1 MEKTLKS
8 ALKDIKFVMN
18 PDLDKYDGTVMFPE
32 KLARANA
39 MIAKHGLPKE
49 IEEHLKQ
56 LEAHDKLAKIKER
69 FEKYGLPKEV
79 EEQRKKRK
87 AEQAFW
93 LKGTLN
99 HADMPTNTFS
109 IVAKTSDNCLEKTYN
124 ITTSSEL
131 VRKTVKEYWGDAIR
145 VHIKPKGDIE
155 TATEFELI
163 EVF

>member
-1 MEKTLKS
+1 MEKTVEAK
-8 ALKDIKFVMN
+8 IPHYVIN
-18 PDLDKYDGTVMFPE
+18 HDLDKYDHTPMSP
-32 KLARANA
+32 KKQARINE
-39 MIAKHGLPKE
+39 ILTKYGLPKE
-49 IEEHLKQ
+49 IEEHLKR
-56 LEAHDKLAKIKER
+56 LE
-69 FEKYGLPKEV
+69 
-79 EEQRKKRK
+79 

-109 IVAKTSDNCLEKTYN
+109 IVAKTSDNSLEKTYN

>member
-1 MEKTLKS
+1 MEKTVEAK
-8 ALKDIKFVMN
+8 IPHYVIN
-18 PDLDKYDGTVMFPE
+18 HDLDKYDHTPMSP
-32 KLARANA
+32 KKQARINE
-39 MIAKHGLPKE
+39 ILTKYGLPKE

-56 LEAHDKLAKIKER
+56 LE
-69 FEKYGLPKEV
+69 
-79 EEQRKKRK
+79 

-109 IVAKTSDNCLEKTYN
+109 IVAKTSDNSLEKTYN

-155 TATEFELI
+155 TATEYELI

>member
-1 MEKTLKS
+1 MEKTVK
-8 ALKDIKFVMN
+8 AKIPHYVIN
-18 PDLDKYDGTVMFPE
+18 HDLDKYDHTPMSP
-32 KLARANA
+32 KKQARINE
-39 MIAKHGLPKE
+39 ILTKYGLPKE

-56 LEAHDKLAKIKER
+56 LEAPEKLAKAKEM
-69 FEKYGLPKEV
+69 FAKHGLPKEV
-79 EEQRKKRK
+79 EEQRKPRK

-109 IVAKTSDNCLEKTYN
+109 IVAKTSDNSSEKIYN
-124 ITTSSEL
+124 IKTSSEL

-155 TATEFELI
+155 TATEYELI